1 MEISLDLQG
10 RLIHLEAMPPELE
23 SSPDA
28 PRKVLPDWRSVF
40 GAAGLDLAQ
49 FQSTEPLWN
58 SLASADTRVAWIGK
72 YPGTT
77 FPLRIEAG
85 GWRGKPVYFKLI
97 GPWTKP
103 NRMPATETTSATKIM
118 HIVLAFA
125 GTTLLAGAFLLYGVI
140 LGLIWAIFF
149 ELTYLSQVGDGGA
162 PSLGSTVFLMGS
174 RRVIGAWLWHLA
186 NSLQATLAFFFVMF
200 ILRVLLRKPWVAAAA
215 FAALWAAIKLQGN
228 PRWTIEAPG
237 YLFVYGVVA
246 LMILRFGFITLA
258 TGIFVVDLLLNI
270 PITTSPA
277 SWYMS
282 GSLFVLATVIA
293 ITLWGGFSALGR
305 QAVFRKQLFE

>member
-1 MEISLDLQG
+1 
-10 RLIHLEAMPPELE
+10 MP
-23 SSPDA
+23 
-28 PRKVLPDWRSVF
+28 V
-40 GAAGLDLAQ
+40 
-49 FQSTEPLWN
+49 N
-58 SLASADTRVAWIGK
+58 
-72 YPGTT
+72 
-77 FPLRIEAG
+77 
-85 GWRGKPVYFKLI
+85 
-97 GPWTKP
+97 
-103 NRMPATETTSATKIM
+103 ETTTASKIM
-118 HIVLAFA
+118 HMVLAFA
-125 GTTLLAGAFLLYGVI
+125 GIALLAGAFLLAWRNYLRQKAYLPGAWRLGVVIFGLEMAIWVFEAHFVPAIGSLGLFVLALCASFFFAGLTCTVYLALDPYVRRHWPHAIISWTRLMAGKLRDPLVGRDLLYGVI
-140 LGLIWAIFF
+140 LGLIWAVFF

-162 PSLGSTVFLMGS
+162 PNLGSTVFLLGS

-200 ILRVLLRKPWVAAAA
+200 ILRVLLRKPWVAAVA

-228 PRWTIEAPG
+228 PRWVIEAPG

-282 GSLFVLATVIA
+282 GSLFVLASVIA
-293 ITLWGGFSALGR
+293 IILWGGFSALGR